1 MKLWKIFLVFAT
13 ENGEILTHKKFELY
27 EVQWSRLLH
36 LWSSKEATGVE
47 KKNDEK
53 KIF

>member
-1 MKLWKIFLVFAT
+1 MKLWKIFKVFAQ
-13 ENGEILTHKKFELY
+13 EKGKNLTQNFFELY

-36 LWSSKEATGVE
+36 LWSSKETTGDG

-53 KIF
+53 KFF